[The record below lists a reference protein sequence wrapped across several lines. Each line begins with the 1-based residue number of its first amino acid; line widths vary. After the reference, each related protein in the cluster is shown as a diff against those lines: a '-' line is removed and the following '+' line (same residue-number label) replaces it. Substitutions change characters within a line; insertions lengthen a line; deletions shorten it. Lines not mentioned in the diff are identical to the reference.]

1 MAMSA
6 CWIHSNIDYSSYRYV
21 FFKQYYRAQLNLCM
35 CTASLIALQQTQ
47 LDLQQSSF
55 RFWMLSNMLDT
66 TLVQMQ
72 VLLVSLTAVV

>member
-1 MAMSA
+1 
-6 CWIHSNIDYSSYRYV
+6 
-21 FFKQYYRAQLNLCM
+21 M